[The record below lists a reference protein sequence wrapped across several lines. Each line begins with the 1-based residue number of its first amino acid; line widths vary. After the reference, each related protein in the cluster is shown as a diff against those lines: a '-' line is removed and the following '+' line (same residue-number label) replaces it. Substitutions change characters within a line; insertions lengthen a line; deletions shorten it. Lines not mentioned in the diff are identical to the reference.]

1 MKSKIAMGIT
11 TCDKISVARE
21 IVAALL
27 EDELIACG
35 QIEDPITSMFW
46 WNNAFQESKEW
57 RVTVKFK
64 LENAKKIQN
73 VVEAKNNYET
83 PQWVYWELESSPD
96 FSDWVRNPRN

>member
-1 MKSKIAMGIT
+1 
-11 TCDKISVARE
+11 
-21 IVAALL
+21 
-27 EDELIACG
+27 
-35 QIEDPITSMFW
+35 
-46 WNNAFQESKEW
+46 
-57 RVTVKFK
+57 VTVKFK